1 MSACCSGGKRQ
12 PTASK
17 SIALVNVQVPPAS
30 ELLPAGNDRPFA
42 EIETLHR
49 AVKTLGWMD
58 EPDWAMARQTLKGEV
73 PITGTPVPGAEEFE
87 KYWVQ
92 LLKSWAVPGSAVAVA
107 KDGRVIYSRGF
118 GYADLNT
125 RTKMPADALFR
136 IASISKAM
144 TAVAVLK
151 LVEQGKLKL
160 DHKVMPLLKVKL
172 PADKHIDPELSK
184 VTVAN
189 LLDCTAGWDRKISGD
204 PMFQPTARE
213 AAEQCS
219 YTLRPTRDAI
229 ERYWLQRKLDFIP
242 GTHFAYSN
250 FSYALLGNIIE
261 SVSGQK
267 YEEFMQKEVFAP
279 CGITDARPGRTLEL
293 AAGETT
299 YYPFP
304 GQEENASLFPNF
316 RGRVPLPYGSD
327 FALEAMTAD
336 TGWLASAPDL
346 VRFISAVAGDG
357 GSKPLVSKASL
368 DKMLSKPNVPEW
380 EKKKVYFAMGW
391 EADTNVP
398 NQTRFS
404 RQGSLPGVITF
415 VCHRPDGI
423 SYAFC
428 FNSRPRVSNK
438 MQSQAVGL
446 LEMEISQRKFI
457 H

>member
-1 MSACCSGGKRQ
+1 MIVNAAVGPA
-12 PTASK
+12 PT
-17 SIALVNVQVPPAS
+17 
-30 ELLPAGNDRPFA
+30 LLPGGTDRTFA
-42 EIETLHR
+42 EIETIHR
-49 AVKTLGWMD
+49 AVKQLGPID
-58 EPDWAMARQTLKGEV
+58 EADWAVQRQSPKGDV
-73 PITGTPVPGAEEFE
+73 PITGAPVAGAEELE
-87 KYWVQ
+87 KYWAQ
-92 LLKSWAVPGSAVAVA
+92 LLKTWAVPGSAVAIA
-107 KDGRVIYSRGF
+107 KDGKVIYSRGF

-125 RTKMPADALFR
+125 RTKMPPDGLFR
-136 IASISKAM
+136 IASISKAI

-160 DHKVMPLLKVKL
+160 DDKIMPILKIKL
-172 PADKHIDPELSK
+172 AADKQLDPELQK

-189 LLDCTAGWDRKISGD
+189 LLDCTGGWDRKISGD

-213 AAEQCS
+213 AAQECS
-219 YTLRPTRDAI
+219 YTLRPTRNAI
-229 ERYWLQRKLDFIP
+229 EQYWLSKKLDFIP

-250 FSYALLGNIIE
+250 FGYALLGNIIE
-261 SVSGQK
+261 SASGQK
-267 YEEFMQKEVFAP
+267 YEDFVQKEVLIP
-279 CGITDARPGRTLEL
+279 CGIQDARPGKTLEL
-293 AAGETT
+293 APGEST

-304 GQEENASLFPNF
+304 GQEESTSLFPNF

-357 GSKPLVSKASL
+357 GVKPLVTKTSL

-398 NQTRFS
+398 NQVRFS

-428 FNSRPRVSNK
+428 FNSRPRVSSK
-438 MQSQAVGL
+438 MQSQAVGII
-446 LEMEISQRKFI
+446 EQEINQRKFI